1 MRAEADRLPGSVVS
15 WIVSRS
21 GTRDRSVLQQED
33 VLEIKGKA
41 AIVTGASSDE
51 GIGSECA
58 KILASRGCNV
68 VVNYATSK
76 VGAERVV
83 AACKAAGA
91 DAIAAQG
98 DVSKDADCKRLVQ
111 AAVDRWGRLDV
122 LINNAATTRPIPH
135 RRMDLLDGDEF
146 MRVYSVNLIG
156 NYQMCRAAA
165 PHLKASGDAA
175 IVNISSVGA
184 MRAGGSSMAY
194 TASKGALN
202 NLTLSMARA
211 LAPEVRVN
219 AICPGGLLGNWT
231 KKILTEK
238 QYEERVERAK
248 TEFPL
253 QRPIWPVDVARA
265 AMFLVQDAIVMTGEC
280 IRMDCGQHLGETSNR
295 T

>member
-1 MRAEADRLPGSVVS
+1 M
-15 WIVSRS
+15 
-21 GTRDRSVLQQED
+21 
-33 VLEIKGKA
+33 EIKGKA
-41 AIVTGASSDE
+41 GIVTGASSDE

-68 VVNYATSK
+68 VVNYATNK
-76 VGAERVV
+76 AGADKVV

-91 DAIAAQG
+91 DAIAVQG
-98 DVSKDADCKRLVQ
+98 DVAKNEDCQRLVQ
-111 AAVDRWGRLDV
+111 ACMDKWGRLDV

-135 RRMDLLDGDEF
+135 RRMDLLDGEEF
-146 MRVYSVNLIG
+146 LRVYSVNLVG
-156 NYQMCRAAA
+156 NYQMCKAAA

-219 AICPGGLLGNWT
+219 ALCPGGMLGAWT
-231 KKILTEK
+231 RKILTEK
-238 QYEERVERAK
+238 QYEERLARAK

-253 QRPIWPVDVARA
+253 KKGIWPYDVAVA
-265 AMFLVQDAIVMTGEC
+265 ALFLVEGATTMTGEC

-295 T
+295 S

>member
-1 MRAEADRLPGSVVS
+1 
-15 WIVSRS
+15 
-21 GTRDRSVLQQED
+21 LQ
-33 VLEIKGKA
+33 LEGKA
-41 AIVTGASSDE
+41 AVVTGASSDE

-58 KILASRGCNV
+58 KMLASRGVNV

-76 VGAERVV
+76 AGAEKVV

-91 DAIAAQG
+91 DAIAVQG

-111 AAVDRWGRLDV
+111 ACMDKWGRLDV
-122 LINNAATTRPIPH
+122 LINNAATTKPIPH
-135 RRMDLLDGDEF
+135 KRMDLLDAEEF
-146 MRVYSVNLIG
+146 MRIYSVNLIG

-165 PHLKASGDAA
+165 PHLKAAGDAA

-219 AICPGGLLGNWT
+219 ALCPGGMLGTWT
-231 KKILTEK
+231 RKILTQE
-238 QYEERVERAK
+238 QYDERVRRAK

-253 QRPIWPVDVARA
+253 KRGIWPVDVAVA
-265 AMFLVQDAIVMTGEC
+265 ALFLVEGATTMTGEC
-280 IRMDCGQHLGETSNR
+280 IRMDCGQHLGETSAKN
-295 T
+295 